1 MTDLVS
7 SIKFMRS
14 SNVIISALAVFGII
28 GCQGGPSAKK
38 TPDFSSS
45 AGYAKEPGKKS
56 EIRGPGLK
64 KLKEV
69 LAVYGKA
76 KTFTAKSAW
85 TFEAN
90 GKKKD
95 KATSDRAIF
104 FLAPNKHR
112 IEAKTGSMS
121 FTSVSDGRTVLENSG
136 ASYEQTWAT
145 ESFAKATAP
154 IVSDPQLAGSML
166 YKFFGGESA
175 LEDLV
180 DPKTEVELLQGQAA
194 GTTVVRFF
202 ATGDFGTTEVTIG
215 EKNLITE
222 IRSKFEPLVKQTSE
236 LPEDSKL
243 TSLLITEKFSGIM
256 MDTPL
261 KPDAFVATAPKG
273 VKVKDS
279 RIAKSAVA
287 EEGSLAPDFTLGGG
301 EKSFKLSDLRGD
313 VVMICFWS
321 PNQGIGSK
329 QMLNVVGKAVTDF
342 EPKGLRVL
350 SVTNVEGALSDLTLE
365 ETRTKGLFP
374 VMYDKN
380 GTVIKAFGLRKPDDQ
395 VDSLPALFVID
406 RKGVVTK
413 IFFQVPT
420 RTEISEALESA
431 GF

>member
-1 MTDLVS
+1 
-7 SIKFMRS
+7 
-14 SNVIISALAVFGII
+14 
-28 GCQGGPSAKK
+28 
-38 TPDFSSS
+38 
-45 AGYAKEPGKKS
+45 
-56 EIRGPGLK
+56 
-64 KLKEV
+64 
-69 LAVYGKA
+69 
-76 KTFTAKSAW
+76 
-85 TFEAN
+85 
-90 GKKKD
+90 
-95 KATSDRAIF
+95 
-104 FLAPNKHR
+104 
-112 IEAKTGSMS
+112 
-121 FTSVSDGRTVLENSG
+121 
-136 ASYEQTWAT
+136 
-145 ESFAKATAP
+145 
-154 IVSDPQLAGSML
+154 
-166 YKFFGGESA
+166 
-175 LEDLV
+175 
-180 DPKTEVELLQGQAA
+180 
-194 GTTVVRFF
+194 
-202 ATGDFGTTEVTIG
+202 
-215 EKNLITE
+215 
-222 IRSKFEPLVKQTSE
+222 
-236 LPEDSKL
+236 
-243 TSLLITEKFSGIM
+243 M

-261 KPDAFVATAPKG
+261 KPDAFVTTAPEG

-301 EKSFKLSDLRGD
+301 EQSFKLSDLRGD
-313 VVMICFWS
+313 VVLICFWS